1 VADSVP
7 TYGDPQVQLADRPAP
22 KLDPRTVN
30 ADSFGAGIA
39 DATQRSAMQ
48 VSGIQ
53 RKAKQEADQTA
64 VFDAVNKQAAA
75 MNHVLWDPDTGA
87 MNQKG
92 SNAFGQPDRV
102 QTEYQKLS
110 DQFEGE
116 LTDPDQKRA
125 FREISDRQY
134 PDTQATVLRHVGQQ
148 TEVYKH
154 QTYDD
159 TVANLQTSALN
170 HIGQPEAQGEID
182 KALELSKHT
191 RALQMPG
198 ADAQTLDRINA
209 TDASNLHADVV
220 GDLLTSGNYVAAK
233 GYFDQ
238 NKAAILPQQRAALE
252 KSVGDGSVRALG
264 QAESARIFAPGK
276 SLDQMYSEADQIQDQ
291 RVQAETKSRL
301 DASFHNARAAKE
313 QASTDLYKK
322 GLGII
327 ASDPRGVN
335 AIPVQQLNQL
345 QELDG
350 EKYAALMEVGRRTVK
365 REDITTPEGNTL
377 LIRFRSAL
385 AGSLGEQ
392 ARNEALATDPM
403 IFAPVMSTNDLRD
416 TAKTWDDAKKGRDMT
431 GVAAEHEIAASTL
444 KLNGFDPELHLS
456 DNKPANIEATAFYT
470 AFRKAIEVDK
480 AAGKKLTPSD
490 MQTIANRLMTPVQT
504 GTGFFGGAVLTPTFM
519 LGIDRATPSTALG
532 GPSVA
537 GLTLSDFTDDQ
548 VAAVKTELR
557 AKGGSA
563 KDDTAVL
570 RILRARASSGMTR
583 TRGQPTG
590 AQGPSATAAF
600 DGSYGN

>member
-1 VADSVP
+1 MGDTVP

-22 KLDPRTVN
+22 KLDPRTLN
-30 ADSFGAGIA
+30 ADTFGAGVA
-39 DATQRSAMQ
+39 DAVQRSAMQ

-75 MNHVLWDPDTGA
+75 MNHILWDPDTGA

-92 SNAFGQPDRV
+92 QNSFGQPDRV
-102 QTEYQKLS
+102 QTEYQKLA
-110 DQFEGE
+110 DQHEGE

-125 FREISDRQY
+125 FREIADRQY

-220 GDLLTSGNYVAAK
+220 GDLLTSGSYVAAK

-264 QAESARIFAPGK
+264 QAESARIYAPGK
-276 SLDQMYSEADQIQDQ
+276 SLEQMYAEADQIQDQ
-291 RVQAETKSRL
+291 RVQAETKNRL
-301 DASFHNARAAKE
+301 DANYQHGKQAKD
-313 QASTDLYKK
+313 QASTDLYKQ
-322 GLGII
+322 GLGIL
-327 ASDPRGVN
+327 ASDPRGIN
-335 AIPVQQLNQL
+335 AIPPQQLNQL
-345 QELDG
+345 REMDG

-377 LIRFRSAL
+377 FIRFRSAL
-385 AGSLGEQ
+385 SGSLGEQ
-392 ARNEALATDPM
+392 ARNDALAQDPS
-403 IFAPVMSTNDLRD
+403 IFAPVMSTADLRA
-416 TAKTWDDAKKGRDMT
+416 TTETWDSAKKGRDMT

-444 KLNGFDPELHLS
+444 KLNGFDPDLHLS
-456 DNKPANIEATAFYT
+456 DNKPANVEATAFYT

-480 AAGKKLTPSD
+480 AAGKKLTPGD

-504 GTGFFGGAVLTPTFM
+504 GTGFFGGAALTPTFM
-519 LGIDRATPSTALG
+519 LGIDRAVPSTALG
-532 GPSVA
+532 AAPAYATSLA
-537 GLTLSDFTDDQ
+537 DFTDDQ
-548 VAAVKTELR
+548 IAAVKTELR
-557 AKGGSA
+557 GKGLA
-563 KDDTAVL
+563 PDDQSIL
-570 RILRARASSGMTR
+570 RLLRARASTGMTR
-583 TRGQPTG
+583 TRGQPAG
-590 AQGPSATAAF
+590 ASGPSPSAAF